1 MARWFRGPM
10 ATPTAET
17 SCSFKHLTACE
28 RIVRD
33 GHASALVLE
42 DDVVLPPDFVADS

>member
-1 MARWFRGPM
+1 M
-10 ATPTAET
+10 ATPTADT

-33 GHASALVLE
+33 GHDTALVLE
-42 DDVVLPPDFVADS
+42 TTSSCPRIS